1 VFCATALAGS
11 FLPLYDSSQS
21 YGDLNAGAFEV
32 VTAVW
37 EPMVE
42 SFVRLGAF
50 LASWEDFSMIL
61 PSSFSWP
68 DLPGGFGLA
77 FEMSVILAV
86 VAAALPQ
93 MLFLYKHFGLET
105 WGKEFFEF
113 EEVILKFDEKNPDQE
128 GDNLAE
134 TIDKKA
140 TFEVEDEHGKKT
152 TQKGVKTGRQ
162 RLKKGQGAY
171 WVVLVLT
178 RGAMAGAVLLSIV
191 QQFLVLLR
199 NRKPLNNGF
208 STRNTW
214 WSMEQ
219 KYWSLRNFAHV
230 NDATVQQFVVD
241 NPQAAQ
247 LFLATCTNI
256 TVVPNIGELRALTT
270 LNLTSTSITGIVD
283 FNHHPM
289 MIADFWCAF
298 QA

>member
-1 VFCATALAGS
+1 
-11 FLPLYDSSQS
+11 
-21 YGDLNAGAFEV
+21 
-32 VTAVW
+32 
-37 EPMVE
+37 
-42 SFVRLGAF
+42 
-50 LASWEDFSMIL
+50 
-61 PSSFSWP
+61 
-68 DLPGGFGLA
+68 
-77 FEMSVILAV
+77 V

-113 EEVILKFDEKNPDQE
+113 EEVILKFDEKNPEQE

-134 TIDKKA
+134 KIDKQA

-152 TQKGVKTGRQ
+152 TEKGVRTGRQ

-199 NRKPLNNGF
+199 NRKPLKSEYGEEHK
-208 STRNTW
+208 RKAW

-219 KYWSLRNFAHV
+219 IGWWHRNFAHV

-256 TVVPNIGELRALTT
+256 TVVPNIGELRALTY
-270 LNLTSTSITGIVD
+270 LNLSFTGITGIVD

-289 MIADFWCAF
+289 MVADFCCAF
-298 QA
+298 QTSMELKDASI